1 VSIGAYDLIQLPA
14 SVPIQRMRIP
24 MQKTESCNCGNG
36 TPPARERAGRY
47 RSSASCEKNEFWNY
61 RILDRS

>member
-14 SVPIQRMRIP
+14 SGPIQRIP
-24 MQKTESCNCGNG
+24 MQKTEACNCGNG

-47 RSSASCEKNEFWNY
+47 RSSECCERDEFRNY
-61 RILDRS
+61 CILDRS